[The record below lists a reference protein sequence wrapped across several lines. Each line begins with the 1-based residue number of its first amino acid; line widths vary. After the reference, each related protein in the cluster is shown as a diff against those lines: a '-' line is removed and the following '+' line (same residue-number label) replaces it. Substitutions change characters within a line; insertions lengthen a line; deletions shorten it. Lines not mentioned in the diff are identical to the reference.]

1 MQVKEAMHTGVEWV
15 EPETPLSTIA
25 KKMRD
30 LDIGAIPVC
39 EKDHLVGMIT
49 DRDITC
55 RAVAKGADLSKL
67 TASDVMTKNVV
78 YCRDTEDLQDAIH
91 IMENKQIRRMPAI
104 DEDKRM
110 VGMLSLGDVSHA
122 ASQQIAGEV
131 IKAVSEHHA

>member
-1 MQVKEAMHTGVEWV
+1 MQVKEAMHAGVEWV
-15 EPETPLSTIA
+15 EPDTSISTVA

-39 EKDHLVGMIT
+39 ERDHLVGMIT

-55 RAVAKGADLSKL
+55 RAVAKVTDLSKL
-67 TASDVMTKNVV
+67 TASDVMTKDVI

-91 IMENKQIRRMPAI
+91 IMEDKQIRRMPAI

-122 ASQQIAGEV
+122 ASQQITGEV
-131 IKAVSEHHA
+131 VKAVSDHHS

>member
-15 EPETPLSTIA
+15 EPDTPVSTIA
-25 KKMRD
+25 QKMRD

-55 RAVAKGADLSKL
+55 RAVAKGTDLSKL
-67 TASDVMTKNVV
+67 TAGDVMSEDVI
-78 YCRDTEDLQDAIH
+78 YCRDTEDLNDAIH
-91 IMENKQIRRMPAI
+91 IMEDKQIRRMPAI
-104 DEDKRM
+104 DENKRI

-122 ASQQIAGEV
+122 ASQQLTGEV
-131 IKAVSEHHA
+131 VKAVSDHHA

>member
-15 EPETPLSTIA
+15 EPDTPVSTIA
-25 KKMRD
+25 QKMRD

-55 RAVAKGADLSKL
+55 RAVAKGTDLSKL
-67 TASDVMTKNVV
+67 TAGDVMSEDVI
-78 YCRDTEDLQDAIH
+78 YCRDTEDLNDAIH
-91 IMENKQIRRMPAI
+91 IMEDKQIRRMPAI
-104 DEDKRM
+104 DENKRM

-122 ASQQIAGEV
+122 ASQQLTGEV
-131 IKAVSEHHA
+131 VKAVSDHHA

>member
-15 EPETPLSTIA
+15 EPDTPVSEIA
-25 KKMRD
+25 QKMRD

-39 EKDHLVGMIT
+39 EEDHLVGIVT

-55 RAVAKGADLSKL
+55 RAVAKGDDISKM
-67 TASDVMTKNVV
+67 TAGDVMTEGVI

-91 IMENKQIRRMPAI
+91 LMEDKQIRRMPAI

-122 ASQQIAGEV
+122 TSQQIAGEV
-131 IKAVSEHHA
+131 VKAVSDHHA

>member
-1 MQVKEAMHTGVEWV
+1 MQVKEAMHAGVEWV
-15 EPETPLSTIA
+15 EPGTPVSTVA

-55 RAVAKGADLSKL
+55 RAVAKGTDLSKL

-122 ASQQIAGEV
+122 ASQQIAGEA

>member
-15 EPETPLSTIA
+15 ELKTPVSTVA
-25 KKMRD
+25 RKMRD
-30 LDIGAIPVC
+30 LDIGALPVC
-39 EKDHLVGMIT
+39 DNDRLVGMIT

-55 RAVAKGADLSKL
+55 RAVAEAADLSTL
-67 TASDVMTKNVV
+67 TASEVMTKGVV
-78 YCRDTEDLQDAIH
+78 YCRDTEDLQDAVH

-104 DEDKRM
+104 NEDKRM

-131 IKAVSEHHA
+131 VKAVSGHHA

>member
-1 MQVKEAMHTGVEWV
+1 MQVKEAMHAGVEWV
-15 EPETPLSTIA
+15 EPDTSISTVA

-39 EKDHLVGMIT
+39 ERDHLVGMIT

-55 RAVAKGADLSKL
+55 RAVANKADLSKL
-67 TASDVMTKNVV
+67 TAGDVMTKDVI

-91 IMENKQIRRMPAI
+91 IMEDKQIRRMPAI

-122 ASQQIAGEV
+122 ASQQITGEV
-131 IKAVSEHHA
+131 VKAVSDHHS

>member
-1 MQVKEAMHTGVEWV
+1 MQVKEAMHAGVEWV
-15 EPETPLSTIA
+15 EPDTPVSTIA

-39 EKDHLVGMIT
+39 EKDRLVGIIT

-55 RAVAKGADLSKL
+55 RAVAEGGDLSKL
-67 TASDVMTKNVV
+67 TASDVMTKDVI

-91 IMENKQIRRMPAI
+91 IMEDKRIRRMPAI
-104 DEDKRM
+104 DEEKRM

-122 ASQQIAGEV
+122 TSQQIAGEV
-131 IKAVSEHHA
+131 IKAVSDHHA

>member
-1 MQVKEAMHTGVEWV
+1 MQVKEAMHAGVEWV
-15 EPETPLSTIA
+15 EPDTSISTVA

-39 EKDHLVGMIT
+39 ERDHLVGMIT

-55 RAVAKGADLSKL
+55 RAVANKADLSKL
-67 TASDVMTKNVV
+67 TAGDVMTRDVI

-91 IMENKQIRRMPAI
+91 IMEDKQIRRMPAI

-122 ASQQIAGEV
+122 ASQQITGEV
-131 IKAVSEHHA
+131 VKAVSDHHA

>member
-15 EPETPLSTIA
+15 EPGTPISTVA
-25 KKMRD
+25 QKMRD
-30 LDIGAIPVC
+30 LDIGAVPVC

-55 RAVAKGADLSKL
+55 RAVADEADLSKL
-67 TASDVMTKNVV
+67 TASDVMTKDVV

-91 IMENKQIRRMPAI
+91 IMEDKQIRRMPAI
-104 DEDKRM
+104 DKDKRM

-131 IKAVSEHHA
+131 VKAVSDHHT

>member
-1 MQVKEAMHTGVEWV
+1 MQVKEAMHAGVESV
-15 EPETPLSTIA
+15 EPDTPVTTIA

-30 LDIGAIPVC
+30 LDIGAVPVC
-39 EKDHLVGMIT
+39 KNGRLVGMIT

-67 TASDVMTKNVV
+67 NAGDVMTRDVV

-91 IMENKQIRRMPAI
+91 IMENKQIRRLPAI
-104 DEDKRM
+104 DKEERM

-131 IKAVSEHHA
+131 IKAVSGHHT

>member
-1 MQVKEAMHTGVEWV
+1 MQVKEAMHTGIEWV
-15 EPETPLSTIA
+15 EPDTPVLEIA
-25 KKMRD
+25 QKMRD

-39 EKDHLVGMIT
+39 EKDHLVGIVT

-55 RAVAKGADLSKL
+55 RAVAKGEDISMM
-67 TASDVMTKNVV
+67 TAGDVMTEGVI

-91 IMENKQIRRMPAI
+91 IMEDKQIRRMPAI

-122 ASQQIAGEV
+122 TSQQIAGEV
-131 IKAVSEHHA
+131 VKAVSDHHA

>member
-15 EPETPLSTIA
+15 EPGTPISTVA
-25 KKMRD
+25 QKMRD
-30 LDIGAIPVC
+30 LDIGAVPVC

-55 RAVAKGADLSKL
+55 RAVAKVTDLSKL
-67 TASDVMTKNVV
+67 TASDVMTKDVI

-91 IMENKQIRRMPAI
+91 IMEDKQIRRMPAI

-122 ASQQIAGEV
+122 ASQQITGEV
-131 IKAVSEHHA
+131 VKAVSDHHS

>member
-1 MQVKEAMHTGVEWV
+1 MQVKEAMHTGVECV
-15 EPETPLSTIA
+15 EPDTPVSTIA

-55 RAVAKGADLSKL
+55 RAVAKGTDLSKV
-67 TASDVMTKNVV
+67 TAGDVMTKGII

-91 IMENKQIRRMPAI
+91 IMEDKQIRRMPAI
-104 DEDKRM
+104 DENKRM
-110 VGMLSLGDVSHA
+110 VGMLSLGDISHA
-122 ASQQIAGEV
+122 ASQALTGEV
-131 IKAVSEHHA
+131 LKAVSGHHA

>member
-15 EPETPLSTIA
+15 EPDTPVTMIA

-55 RAVAKGADLSKL
+55 RAVAKGDDISKL
-67 TASDVMTKNVV
+67 TAGDVMTKGVV

-91 IMENKQIRRMPAI
+91 IMEDKQIRRMPAI

-122 ASQQIAGEV
+122 ASQQLTGEV
-131 IKAVSEHHA
+131 VKAVSDHHT

>member
-15 EPETPLSTIA
+15 EPDTLVLTIA

-30 LDIGAIPVC
+30 LDIGAILVC

-55 RAVAKGADLSKL
+55 RAVAKGTDLSKL
-67 TASDVMTKNVV
+67 TAGDVMTKDVI

-91 IMENKQIRRMPAI
+91 IMEDKQIRRIPAI

-131 IKAVSEHHA
+131 IKAVSDHHA

>member
-1 MQVKEAMHTGVEWV
+1 MQVKEAMHAGVEWV
-15 EPETPLSTIA
+15 EPDTSISTVA

-39 EKDHLVGMIT
+39 ERDHLVGMIT

-55 RAVAKGADLSKL
+55 RAVANKADLSKL
-67 TASDVMTKNVV
+67 TAGDVMTKEVI

-91 IMENKQIRRMPAI
+91 IMEDKQIRRMPAI
-104 DEDKRM
+104 NEDKRM

-122 ASQQIAGEV
+122 ASQQITGEV
-131 IKAVSEHHA
+131 VKAVSDHHA

>member
-1 MQVKEAMHTGVEWV
+1 MQVKEAMHAGVEWV
-15 EPETPLSTIA
+15 EPETPVSMIA
-25 KKMRD
+25 QKMRD

-55 RAVAKGADLSKL
+55 RAVAKGTDLSKL
-67 TASDVMTKNVV
+67 TAGDVMTKNVV

-104 DEDKRM
+104 DQDKRM

-131 IKAVSEHHA
+131 IKAVSDHHA

>member
-1 MQVKEAMHTGVEWV
+1 MQVKEAMHAGVESV
-15 EPETPLSTIA
+15 EPDTPVTTIA
-25 KKMRD
+25 KKMYD
-30 LDIGAIPVC
+30 LDIGAVPVC
-39 EKDHLVGMIT
+39 KNGRLVGMIT

-67 TASDVMTKNVV
+67 KAGDVMTKDVV

-91 IMENKQIRRMPAI
+91 IMENKQIRRLPAI
-104 DEDKRM
+104 DKEERM

-131 IKAVSEHHA
+131 IKAVSGHHA

>member
-1 MQVKEAMHTGVEWV
+1 MHAGVECV
-15 EPETPLSTIA
+15 EPNTLVSEVA

-30 LDIGAIPVC
+30 LDIGAVPVC
-39 EKDHLVGMIT
+39 EKDRLVGMIT

-55 RAVAKGADLSKL
+55 RAVAKGTDLSKL
-67 TASDVMTKNVV
+67 TASDVMTKDVV

-91 IMENKQIRRMPAI
+91 IMEDKKIRRMPAI

-110 VGMLSLGDVSHA
+110 AGMLSLGDVSHA

-131 IKAVSEHHA
+131 VKAVSGHHA

>member
-15 EPETPLSTIA
+15 EPDTSVSEIA
-25 KKMRD
+25 QKMRD

-39 EKDHLVGMIT
+39 EKDHLVGIIT

-55 RAVAKGADLSKL
+55 RAVAKGDDISKL
-67 TASDVMTKNVV
+67 TAGDVMTEGVV

-91 IMENKQIRRMPAI
+91 IMEDKQIRRMPAI

-122 ASQQIAGEV
+122 TSQQIAGEV
-131 IKAVSEHHA
+131 VKAVSDHHA